1 MTVENKWCLTTDGNE
16 WTATISSQMECQDK
30 CLTTPFCIGISYS
43 YSEGMANSCFL
54 CKALPLA
61 ESSYGFSFY
70 RMPGKLWYY
79 QLQNMNLNKLIS
91 KSCNCYIL
99 SLTYYGCRLL
109 YRCRLYWTFG
119 YLRIKL
125 LSLWI
130 ESKMLGKW
138 RQLLENRHLRKWY
151 MQMWRK

>member
-70 RMPGKLWYY
+70 RMPGKI
-79 QLQNMNLNKLIS
+79 M
-91 KSCNCYIL
+91 IL
-99 SLTYYGCRLL
+99 PSTKNELL
-109 YRCRLYWTFG
+109 
-119 YLRIKL
+119 
-125 LSLWI
+125 
-130 ESKMLGKW
+130 
-138 RQLLENRHLRKWY
+138 
-151 MQMWRK
+151 